1 MKLDIRRV
9 LTDKEMDQAFNIR
22 RKVFII
28 GQNVPE
34 DIEMDEFDESAHHV
48 LAFAD
53 GVAVGTARWR
63 FTEEDAIKLERFAVL
78 DAYQSIGIGSA
89 LVRFILG
96 EIDNEIPVYLN
107 AQESVISFYE
117 QFGFSSVGGIFFE
130 ANIPHK
136 KMILKRDLKNQPT
149 I

>member
-9 LTDKEMDQAFNIR
+9 QTGKEMDQAFTIR

-34 DIEMDEFDESAHHV
+34 DIEMDQFDESAQHV
-48 LAFAD
+48 LAFVD
-53 GVAVGTARWR
+53 GKSVGTARWR
-63 FTEEDAIKLERFAVL
+63 FTEQGAIKLERFAVL
-78 DAYQSIGIGSA
+78 DAYRSIGIGSA
-89 LVRFILG
+89 LVRFILR
-96 EIDNEIPVYLN
+96 EIDNDSPVYLN

-117 QFGFSSVGGIFFE
+117 QFGFKSVGRIFFE
-130 ANIPHK
+130 ANIPHQ
-136 KMILKRDLKNQPT
+136 KMILEDCLKDQPT